1 MEDIGRRPIVS
12 NEDQKALSG
21 RGYEVV
27 RLLGEGAFSKVVLV
41 RKSALTQLK
50 HTGERR
56 NGLQTEGF
64 TDNVAC
70 KISHQTGLALREAET
85 LAGIDH
91 PLFPKYFGVWQEGE
105 KVFLLME
112 YVRGSGLDALLV
124 RRGGFSDIQV
134 VQIGLELAEGLK
146 YLHEM
151 SKPIL
156 FRDLKPANIMLR
168 QDGRV
173 KLLDLGCA
181 CTTGLQA
188 DLAGTPEYASPE
200 QLKSGS
206 VLTPASDVY
215 GLGKTLHAM
224 AGRKC
229 GKGLGQVIAAC
240 VKERPQERIPDMRG
254 VISALTALEKGAG
267 KPQNA
272 SISGRTHVVCLNN
285 VWESAYKRT

>member
-1 MEDIGRRPIVS
+1 MKEIGRGSVIS
-12 NEDQKALSG
+12 YEEQQALAA
-21 RGYEVV
+21 RGYEAV

-41 RKSALTQLK
+41 RKKFLTKLQY
-50 HTGERR
+50 TGKGRD
-56 NGLQTEGF
+56 GLQTEGF

-70 KISHQTGLALREAET
+70 KISCQAGLALQEAET

-91 PLFPKYFGVWQEGE
+91 PLFPKYLDVWQEGE
-105 KVFLLME
+105 KIFLLME
-112 YVRGSGLDALLV
+112 YIRGSSLEALLAH
-124 RRGGFSDIQV
+124 RGGFSDIQV

-151 SKPIL
+151 PKPIL

-173 KLLDLGCA
+173 KLLDLGCV
-181 CTTGLQA
+181 CTTGPQA

-200 QLKSGS
+200 QLISGS
-206 VLTPASDVY
+206 ILTPASDVY

-229 GKGLGQVIAAC
+229 GKGLRQVIAAC
-240 VKERPQERIPDMRG
+240 IKEHPQERIPDMRG
-254 VISALTALEKGAG
+254 VISALTALEKGTG
-267 KPQNA
+267 KSQKP
-272 SISGRTHVVCLNN
+272 SISDRTQVICLNN
-285 VWESAYKRT
+285 VWESAYKRV

>member
-1 MEDIGRRPIVS
+1 MEDAERWSIIS
-12 NEDQKALSG
+12 YEDQKALAG
-21 RGYEVV
+21 RGYEAV
-27 RLLGEGAFSKVVLV
+27 RLLGEGAFSKVALV
-41 RKSALTQLK
+41 RKKTLTQLQ
-50 HTGERR
+50 HTGKRR
-56 NGLQTEGF
+56 DGLQAEDSM
-64 TDNVAC
+64 DNAAC
-70 KISHQTGLALREAET
+70 KICCQTGLALREAET

-91 PLFPKYFGVWQEGE
+91 PLFPKYLDVWQEGE

-112 YVRGSGLDALLV
+112 YVRGSSLDALLT

-151 SKPIL
+151 PKPIL

-173 KLLDLGCA
+173 KLLDLGCV
-181 CTTGLQA
+181 CTIGPQA
-188 DLAGTPEYASPE
+188 DLAGTPGYASPE

-229 GKGLGQVIAAC
+229 GKGLRQVIAAC
-240 VKERPQERIPDMRG
+240 IKERPQERLPDMRG
-254 VISALTALEKGAG
+254 VISALTALERGSG
-267 KPQNA
+267 RSQKPG
-272 SISGRTHVVCLNN
+272 ISGQAHIVCLNN
-285 VWESAYKRT
+285 VWESAYKRV

>member
-1 MEDIGRRPIVS
+1 MEDIERRPIVS
-12 NEDQKALSG
+12 YEDQRALSG

-41 RKSALTQLK
+41 RKSALTQLQ

-56 NGLQTEGF
+56 DGLQTEGF

-70 KISHQTGLALREAET
+70 KISHQNGLALREAET

-91 PLFPKYFGVWQEGE
+91 PLFPKYFDVWREGE

-112 YVRGSGLDALLV
+112 YIRGSSLEALLA
-124 RRGGFSDIQV
+124 RRGGFSDAQI

-151 SKPIL
+151 PKPIL

-173 KLLDLGCA
+173 KLLDLGCV
-181 CTTGLQA
+181 CTIGPQA
-188 DLAGTPEYASPE
+188 DLAGTPGYASPE

-224 AGRKC
+224 ASRKC
-229 GKGLGQVIAAC
+229 GKGLRQVIAAC
-240 VKERPQERIPDMRG
+240 IKERPQERLPDMRG
-254 VISALTALEKGAG
+254 VISALTALERGSG
-267 KPQNA
+267 RSQKPG
-272 SISGRTHVVCLNN
+272 ISGQAHIVCLNN
-285 VWESAYKRT
+285 VWESAYKRV